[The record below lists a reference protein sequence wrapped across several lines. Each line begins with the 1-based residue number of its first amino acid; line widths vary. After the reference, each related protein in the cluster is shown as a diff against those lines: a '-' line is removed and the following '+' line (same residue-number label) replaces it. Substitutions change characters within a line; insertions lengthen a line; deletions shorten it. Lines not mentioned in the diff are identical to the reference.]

1 MVKYREGHKNSK
13 GEDAPWCIISHD
25 TGKVISSHK
34 SREAAEKHLKDI
46 QMFKHMKSESALSE
60 YGVKSRTKDAL
71 DSFDQFER
79 ITWIPAED
87 GLKATALVRTAI
99 YEGAEELGKLMA
111 RTLEILL
118 KEYRVS
124 GVARKCVDSDAPSH
138 EGQWC
143 IDLDF
148 KKKEDVEESR
158 DVESEKQMSIEE
170 ALEVLESSGK
180 LVTEGYIDL
189 FGLGRVDRKDLNRSK
204 VGKINAAK
212 AAIKRYLDSE
222 RYTEAAD
229 YRDIRYE
236 IRDLRDAG
244 ALDALNMSD
253 EEFMDRVGITD
264 QMELFREQREEFKKR
279 SREIKS
285 ELEDELIRE
294 ADMKIID
301 EPHEYRTVIAYKDI
315 DPSSVKF
322 KIAWSNGYEDG
333 GILPRITGLYNHG
346 WVDLGYGTLGHLENA
361 PKIPSWTVE
370 DSNSK
375 NWPVKADAETLKEI
389 HDFLKEHPE
398 DMEAAIREH
407 KSQEAEIAR
416 DIQNYKGRNWSGD

>member
-60 YGVKSRTKDAL
+60 YGVRSRTQEAL
-71 DSFDQFER
+71 DRFDQFDR
-79 ITWIPAED
+79 ITWRQAED
-87 GLKATALVRTAI
+87 GLKATALVRTAS

-148 KKKEDVEESR
+148 KKKEEVKESS
-158 DVESEKQMSIEE
+158 DDGYEKRMSIEE
-170 ALEVLESSGK
+170 AIEILESSGR
-180 LVTEGYIDL
+180 LVTEGYIDI

-222 RYTEAAD
+222 RYTEAED

-236 IRDLRDAG
+236 VRDLLDAG
-244 ALDALNMSD
+244 ALDALNMSE

-264 QMELFREQREEFKKR
+264 QMDLFREQRAEFKNR
-279 SREIKS
+279 AREIKS
-285 ELEDELIRE
+285 ELEDELIHT
-294 ADMKIID
+294 ADMKIIED
-301 EPHEYRTVIAYKDI
+301 PNEHRTVIAY
-315 DPSSVKF
+315 
-322 KIAWSNGYEDG
+322 
-333 GILPRITGLYNHG
+333 
-346 WVDLGYGTLGHLENA
+346 
-361 PKIPSWTVE
+361 
-370 DSNSK
+370 
-375 NWPVKADAETLKEI
+375 
-389 HDFLKEHPE
+389 
-398 DMEAAIREH
+398 
-407 KSQEAEIAR
+407 
-416 DIQNYKGRNWSGD
+416 